1 MSFSTIVFAICEAL
15 MPVASEV
22 FRHCSR
28 TARTA
33 SWCSLDSPPN
43 QLRFVGD
50 GFALSRI
57 SFAKSIRLALK
68 VNPAVVVGNAAALDL
83 FVVVIA
89 EDEVLGWRCFSH
101 SSSVA

>member
-1 MSFSTIVFAICEAL
+1 MSFSTIVFAIWEAE

-22 FRHCSR
+22 FRHWSR

-50 GFALSRI
+50 GLALSRI

-68 VNPAVVVGNAAALDL
+68 VNPSIVVGDAAALDL
-83 FVVVIA
+83 LVVVIA
-89 EDEVLGWRCFSH
+89 EDEILGWRCFSH
-101 SSSVA
+101 RSSLA